1 MPFRGALQILLF
13 VTAVVA
19 GASSLV
25 VMIASESAASDP
37 VPTTVPVTIPTTT
50 TTIYVE
56 PLIYVVQRG
65 DTLFRIA
72 EKNQVDMRLLMEMN
86 GINNPNALDYGRKL
100 KLPPATGFVPMPV
113 PTTMAP

>member
-1 MPFRGALQILLF
+1 MPFRGALQIFLF
-13 VTAVVA
+13 MMAVVT

-25 VMIASESAASDP
+25 IMIASESAASNP
-37 VPTTVPVTIPTTT
+37 APTTAPATTST
-50 TTIYVE
+50 TSTTIYVE

-86 GINNPNALDYGRKL
+86 GINNPDALDYGRKL
-100 KLPPATGFVPMPV
+100 KLPPATGFVPAPV
-113 PTTMAP
+113 PTTMSP